1 MLVLE
6 DARPAVVGVADN
18 CAIVDVVAPRAV
30 ADVDVVVV
38 AVVAVVIAAIVNAL
52 VVPTA
57 VADVDVVVVVT
68 AAVVDAFVVA
78 VAGGFAAVQVSL
90 EQPH

>member
-6 DARPAVVGVADN
+6 DERPGVVGVEDN
-18 CAIVDVVAPRAV
+18 CALVDAV
-30 ADVDVVVV
+30 
-38 AVVAVVIAAIVNAL
+38 

-90 EQPH
+90 EQPHREGLVEQSCGFR